1 MLQCAQRR
9 LIKSRHD
16 KFLEALNLISF
27 GRNMNKCNLPQWAL
41 DVLRSPKTGEPVRLE
56 GCRLVNDIGQEV
68 AGIEQNVVRFP
79 VAVVDDII
87 TFHRSIGGPRF
98 FERSATP
105 FAMSSLDTPIYHAC
119 LDEILPSNSEAVVVD
134 VGGGDGRNA
143 IHCLR
148 QGLRRVVVID
158 VVADA
163 LIRFRRRLAD
173 LHPQWLDNVL
183 LIEADARSLP
193 LATSCADGVVA
204 IESLAYLNEEYDV
217 GLREC
222 IRILTPTGRIL
233 ISDRDYEG
241 GLVLRLL
248 YHGVQGMLSSAHT
261 RSLWDGPVSLV
272 RSRTFTQSELENIC
286 RANGLEILRVRG
298 MSLLPLLFGY
308 LNSRDLLS
316 ADDAGHLPQI
326 KGLLLDLAKNGTL
339 RRCNLVSA
347 SPKK

>member
-1 MLQCAQRR
+1 M
-9 LIKSRHD
+9 
-16 KFLEALNLISF
+16 
-27 GRNMNKCNLPQWAL
+27 MNKCNLPQWAL
-41 DVLRSPKTGEPVRLE
+41 DLLRSPKTGEPLRLE
-56 GCRLVNDIGQEV
+56 ASQLVNDIGQEV
-68 AGIEQNVVRFP
+68 AQIEQNVVRFP

-87 TFHRSIGGPRF
+87 TFHRGIGGPRF

-119 LDEILPSNSEAVVVD
+119 LDEILPNDSDAVVVD

-148 QGLRRVVVID
+148 RGSRRLVVID

-163 LIRFRRRLAD
+163 LVRFRRRLAD
-173 LHPQWLDNVL
+173 LNPQWLDNVL

-193 LATSCADGVVA
+193 LKTSCAHGALA
-204 IESLAYLNEEYDV
+204 IESLAYLNEEYDA

-222 IRILTPTGRIL
+222 VRILTPSGRIL

-248 YHGVQGMLSSAHT
+248 YHGVDGMLSSAHT

-272 RSRTFTQSELENIC
+272 RSRTFTQAELEDIC
-286 RANGLEILRVRG
+286 HANGLEIFSVRG
-298 MSLLPLLFGY
+298 VPLLPLLFGY
-308 LNSRDLLS
+308 LNGRDLLRPG
-316 ADDAGHLPQI
+316 DAEHLPQI
-326 KGLLLDLAKNGTL
+326 TRLLAELAKNGTL
-339 RRCNLVSA
+339 RRCNVVIAGPRRPQEQLAGGSA
-347 SPKK
+347 TAR